1 MSDPAPLNFLI
12 VDPLLGVQTF
22 ARQLLE
28 GYGFAADSIRCC
40 SKPEEALALLPDF
53 RPQFLICD
61 WFAKEPISGI
71 ALHQQI
77 CQQVP
82 DCRLSLLSFETGPQQ
97 QAQAQAAGA
106 RFLLKKPFTAQE
118 LRSTLR
124 QALKKLAQERP
135 DLHQRMQQ
143 IMGEPPEDRRAS
155 ARQPMPPMPPIPAM
169 PAVPPLKPGDK
180 VRLGNSTEVVDT
192 VVIRHGELV
201 VQLKNK
207 AGLFPADKLQRA

>member
-12 VDPLLGVQTF
+12 VDPLAGVQTF

-28 GYGFAADSIRCC
+28 SYGFAPDSIRCC
-40 SKPEEALALLPDF
+40 SKPEEALALLPAF

-61 WFAKEPISGI
+61 WFAKEPLSGI

-82 DCRLSLLSFETGPQQ
+82 DCRLSLLSFETGPEQ

-124 QALKKLAQERP
+124 QALKNLAQDRP
-135 DLHQRMQQ
+135 DLHQRLRQ
-143 IMGEPPEDRRAS
+143 IVGDSQADPRA
-155 ARQPMPPMPPIPAM
+155 AVRLPMPPMPAM
-169 PAVPPLKPGDK
+169 PTLPPLKPGDK
-180 VRLGNSTEVVDT
+180 VKLGKSTEVVDT

>member
-1 MSDPAPLNFLI
+1 MNAPAPLHFLV
-12 VDPLLGVQTF
+12 VDPLAGVQNF

-28 GYGFAADSIRCC
+28 SYGFPADSIRCC
-40 SKPEEALALLPDF
+40 SRPDEALALLPGF

-61 WFAKEPISGI
+61 WFPKEALSGI
-71 ALHQQI
+71 ALHRQI

-82 DCRLSLLSFETGPQQ
+82 DCRLALLSFETGPEQ

-118 LRSTLR
+118 LKTTLR
-124 QALKKLAQERP
+124 QALERLAQERP
-135 DLHQRMQQ
+135 DLHQRLQRVMGSPQVMQ
-143 IMGEPPEDRRAS
+143 RVS
-155 ARQPMPPMPPIPAM
+155 PPIAM
-169 PAVPPLKPGDK
+169 PVIPSLPKEPPLKPGDR
-180 VRLGNSTEVVDT
+180 VRLGGSTEVVDT

-207 AGLFPADKLQRA
+207 SGLIPADKLQRA